1 MVVEEA
7 SKAEEMGED
16 DEISEP
22 DEDTVAGQ
30 LRTLKSGNLPGAT
43 KSKKRYDDSS
53 DGSDTEG
60 DVDSESETDTD
71 TDTDEE

>member
-1 MVVEEA
+1 MVSLPRRVEYGIELI
-7 SKAEEMGED
+7 MFV
-16 DEISEP
+16 
-22 DEDTVAGQ
+22 DTIAGQ
-30 LRTLKSGNLPGAT
+30 MRTLKSGGIPGGA
-43 KSKKRYDDSS
+43 KPKRRRANDEESS

>member
-1 MVVEEA
+1 MR
-7 SKAEEMGED
+7 S
-16 DEISEP
+16 
-22 DEDTVAGQ
+22 
-30 LRTLKSGNLPGAT
+30 LKGGAVKT
-43 KSKKRYDDSS
+43 KKKRAVEDSS